1 MKTLVVLAT
10 CASLLSPVVLH
21 AEENPVIGT
30 WRLQS
35 YVREVSAT
43 GQRYNLFGDK
53 PDGYIGYA
61 PDGRMYAIFVNTE
74 RTTPQETVAT
84 DEEKAKLFS
93 TITAYA
99 GTYTLEQ
106 DKVVHHVDVS
116 WNQAWT
122 GTDQV
127 RFYKLDGDTLTITTA
142 PYKSY
147 ADGQEGVSILVWK
160 KIE

>member
-1 MKTLVVLAT
+1 MKKLVVLVFA
-10 CASLLSPVVLH
+10 LLSSL
-21 AEENPVIGT
+21 AAQAADNPVIGT

-61 PDGRMYAIFVNTE
+61 PDGRMYAIFINTD
-74 RTTPQETVAT
+74 RVPPRDAVPT

-99 GTYTLEQ
+99 GTYTLDSE
-106 DKVVHHVDVS
+106 KVVSTTSTSH
-116 WNQAWT
+116 
-122 GTDQV
+122 GT
-127 RFYKLDGDTLTITTA
+127 RPGRARTRSASTSLRGT
-142 PYKSY
+142 P
-147 ADGQEGVSILVWK
+147 
-160 KIE
+160 